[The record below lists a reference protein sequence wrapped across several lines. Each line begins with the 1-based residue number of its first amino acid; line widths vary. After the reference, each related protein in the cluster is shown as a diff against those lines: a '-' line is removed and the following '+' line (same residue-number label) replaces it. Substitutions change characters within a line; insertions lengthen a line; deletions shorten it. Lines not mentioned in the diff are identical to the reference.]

1 MLKTRVLTALAMV
14 AVLLGAI
21 FGLSNTLF
29 AIISGLVILGVGGW
43 EASRL
48 CGSVP
53 KPVIW
58 LYPMALLTVGLG
70 LWFGPQD
77 TPQTLWLSVV
87 AVAWLIPMG
96 WLGHPKTGHHP
107 TVIGVLLALILSG
120 AWLSIVVLH
129 AQNPWLIIWVLVIV
143 AGADIGAYFT
153 GRAIGGAKLAPQI
166 SPGKTW
172 AGAWGGL
179 IAAAVLA
186 PLGAHLLPID
196 VPFLLPQM
204 ALLGGLLAVIS
215 IIGDLFI
222 SLLKR
227 QAGLKDSSA
236 LLPGHG
242 GILDRLDSLGAALP
256 FFTLALLWLQQ
267 T

>member
-14 AVLLGAI
+14 AVVLGAI
-21 FGLSNTLF
+21 FGLSNTPF

-58 LYPMALLTVGLG
+58 LYPMALVTAGLG

-186 PLGAHLLPID
+186 PLGARLLPID

>member
-1 MLKTRVLTALAMV
+1 MLKTRVFTAVIMAAV
-14 AVLLGAI
+14 ALGAI
-21 FGLSNTLF
+21 FGLPNTPF
-29 AIISGLVILGVGGW
+29 ALVAGVVILGVGGW

-53 KPVIW
+53 KPVTW
-58 LYPMALLTVGLG
+58 AFPTVLFGLG
-70 LWFGPQD
+70 LVIWFGPSEAIHH
-77 TPQTLWLSVV
+77 LLLALV

-96 WLGHPKTGHHP
+96 WLGHPQKGHHYGL
-107 TVIGVLLALILSG
+107 IAVLLALILIG
-120 AWLSIVVLH
+120 AWLSLVLLH

-153 GRAIGGAKLAPQI
+153 GRAIGGAKLAPEI

-179 IAAAVLA
+179 TSAAVLA
-186 PLGAHLLPID
+186 PLGAQLLPVD
-196 VPFLLPQM
+196 VAFLLPHFV
-204 ALLGGLLAVIS
+204 LLGILLAAIS
-215 IIGDLFI
+215 IAGDLFI

-256 FFTLALLWLQQ
+256 FFALALLWLQQ
-267 T
+267 A

>member
-1 MLKTRVLTALAMV
+1 MLKTRVLTALVMV
-14 AVLLGAI
+14 AVALGAI
-21 FGLSNTLF
+21 FGLPNTPF
-29 AIISGLVILGVGGW
+29 AIIAGFVILGVGGW

-53 KPVIW
+53 KPVTW
-58 LYPMALLTVGLG
+58 LYPLALLTVGLG
-70 LWFGPQD
+70 LWFGPQE
-77 TPQTLWLSVV
+77 TRHTLWLSVV

-96 WLGHPKTGHHP
+96 WLGHPKAGHHP
-107 TVIGVLLALILSG
+107 TLIGALLALILSG
-120 AWLSIVVLH
+120 AWLSLVVLH
-129 AQNPWLIIWVLVIV
+129 AQNPWLIIWVLAIV

-153 GRAIGGAKLAPQI
+153 GRAIGGAKLAPKI

-186 PLGAHLLPID
+186 PVGARLLPVE
-196 VPFLLPQM
+196 VPSLFPQI
-204 ALLGGLLAVIS
+204 ALLGGFLAAIS
-215 IIGDLFI
+215 IVGDLFI

-227 QAGLKDSSA
+227 QAGLKDSSS

>member
-1 MLKTRVLTALAMV
+1 MLKTRVFTALAMV
-14 AVLLGAI
+14 AVVLGAI
-21 FGLSNTLF
+21 FSLPNTPF
-29 AIISGLVILGVGGW
+29 AIIAGLVILGVGGW

-53 KPVIW
+53 KPVTW
-58 LYPMALLTVGLG
+58 LYPIALLTLGLG

-96 WLGHPKTGHHP
+96 WLGHSKTGHHP
-107 TVIGVLLALILSG
+107 TVIGALLALILSG
-120 AWLSIVVLH
+120 AWLSLVLLH

-143 AGADIGAYFT
+143 AGADISAYFT
-153 GRAIGGAKLAPQI
+153 GRAIGGAKLAPEI

-179 IAAAVLA
+179 IAAAILA
-186 PLGAHLLPID
+186 PLGARLLPID
-196 VPFLLPQM
+196 VPFLLPQIV
-204 ALLGGLLAVIS
+204 LLGGLLAVIS

-227 QAGLKDSSA
+227 QADLKDSSA